1 MHISV
6 KMSRRD
12 DVRIVLPGPLL
23 PGSVSTAFARCGKT
37 GCKCH
42 SDASQRHGPYYRWTG
57 LIDGKKTT
65 VTLSEDE
72 VDECERRIKNFKRLQ
87 ATLAKMLKAALDTAP
102 WTQR

>member
-1 MHISV
+1 MHTSV

-12 DVRIVLPGPLL
+12 EILLVSPGPLL

-37 GCKCH
+37 ACKCRE
-42 SDASQRHGPYYRWTG
+42 DASQRHGPYYRWTG

-65 VTLSEDE
+65 VTLSEAE
-72 VDECERRIKNFKRLQ
+72 AEECGRRIKNFKKLQ
-87 ATLAKMLKAALDTAP
+87 ATLAKMLKAAIDTAP